1 MTKLQTISDKN
12 TKSFK
17 IKKLLVKKLNKEQF
31 KKDNLIIVIG
41 GDGFMLQT
49 LKKNKNSKKLFYGI
63 NSGNYGFLMNKFSSK
78 NIIKNL
84 SKANMV
90 SIYPLEMIVKNK
102 SNQARKSLA
111 INEVSILRQ
120 SRQAAS
126 LSIKQ
131 GSRQIIKKLVSDG
144 VLVSTPAGSTA
155 YNLSVHGPIL
165 SLHSKKLSISPIS
178 AFRPRRWKGKIVN
191 DKSKIIIT
199 NLDPSKRPISAVA
212 DNLEVR
218 NAKSITVKTN
228 NKIKEFIFQI
238 SNTEKIYL
246 SKNSEDLKFNEKI
259 LSVKL
264 DKKIIYK
271 ENIILQSLYKAAT
284 DQNIPPNT
292 IIEFARIY
300 GFQVDFQRDIR
311 KEDKFQ
317 IMYEVFID
325 ENKKIIET
333 GEILFAN
340 LKLSGQDNSLYY
352 FDKENLEGHYD
363 KNGKS
368 VQKALMKSPINGARL
383 SSSFGM
389 RKHPI
394 DGYNKMHRGTDF
406 AAPKGTPIMASGNG
420 IVKKAGW
427 CGGGGNCVKIRH
439 NSTYE
444 TVYAH
449 MSKFARGI
457 KNGVRV
463 KQGQTIGYVGST
475 GKSTGPH
482 LHYEVIV
489 NGKKVNSQKLK
500 LPSGKVLKGKNREYF
515 ETAKI
520 KLDVLKSEKII
531 GLN

>member
-1 MTKLQTISDKN
+1 M
-12 TKSFK
+12 
-17 IKKLLVKKLNKEQF
+17 
-31 KKDNLIIVIG
+31 
-41 GDGFMLQT
+41 
-49 LKKNKNSKKLFYGI
+49 LKKIILPLIRNIKVITLF
-63 NSGNYGFLMNKFSSK
+63 FFF
-78 NIIKNL
+78 IITILISLYLNHEKNL
-84 SKANMV
+84 SVRKYNNFINN
-90 SIYPLEMIVKNK
+90 IYFQKTLNKIINNLEPKYKTYNHKIK
-102 SNQARKSLA
+102 SGETFDK
-111 INEVSILRQ
+111 
-120 SRQAAS
+120 
-126 LSIKQ
+126 
-131 GSRQIIKKLVSDG
+131 
-144 VLVSTPAGSTA
+144 
-155 YNLSVHGPIL
+155 IL
-165 SLHSKKLSISPIS
+165 SDYSIDKEEVETLKENLLNKININKLNTNQ
-178 AFRPRRWKGKIVN
+178 KIQ
-191 DKSKIIIT
+191 IT
-199 NLDPSKRPISAVA
+199 LDQ
-212 DNLEVR
+212 
-218 NAKSITVKTN
+218 TN
-228 NKIKEFIFQI
+228 NKIKEFVFKI

-246 SKNSEDLKFNEKI
+246 SRDDENTKFNQEI
-259 LSVKL
+259 LTIKL

-271 ENIILQSLYKAAT
+271 ENIILQSLYRAST

-325 ENKKIIET
+325 KNKKVIET
-333 GEILFAN
+333 GEILYAN
-340 LKLSGQDNSLYY
+340 LKLSGQDNPLYY
-352 FDKENLEGHYD
+352 FNEEGHEGHYD

-368 VQKALMKSPINGARL
+368 VQKALMKTPINGARL

-394 DGYNKMHRGTDF
+394 DGFNKMHRGTDF

-420 IVKKAGW
+420 IIKKVGW
-427 CGGGGNCVKIRH
+427 CGGGGNCIKIRH

-500 LPSGKVLKGKNREYF
+500 LPSGKILKGNKRELF
-515 ETAKI
+515 ETNKI
-520 KLDVLKSEKII
+520 RLDVLKSEKII
-531 GLN
+531 GSN

>member
-1 MTKLQTISDKN
+1 MSKIAIIGAGPCGLSMLRAFEHLEAKGEKIPEIVCFEKQENWGGLWNYSWRTGSDQYGDPVPNSMYRYLWSNGPKECLEFADYSFDEHFGKPIPSFPPREVLYDYIVGRVNKGNSKN
-12 TKSFK
+12 KIKFITRVMSTSFK
-17 IKKLLVKKLNKEQF
+17 N
-31 KKDNLIIVIG
+31 
-41 GDGFMLQT
+41 
-49 LKKNKNSKKLFYGI
+49 
-63 NSGNYGFLMNKFSSK
+63 NKFE
-78 NIIKNL
+78 L
-84 SKANMV
+84 S
-90 SIYPLEMIVKNK
+90 Y
-102 SNQARKSLA
+102 Q
-111 INEVSILRQ
+111 
-120 SRQAAS
+120 
-126 LSIKQ
+126 
-131 GSRQIIKKLVSDG
+131 D
-144 VLVSTPAGSTA
+144 
-155 YNLSVHGPIL
+155 
-165 SLHSKKLSISPIS
+165 
-178 AFRPRRWKGKIVN
+178 
-191 DKSKIIIT
+191 
-199 NLDPSKRPISAVA
+199 
-212 DNLEVR
+212 
-218 NAKSITVKTN
+218 KTN

-246 SKNSEDLKFNEKI
+246 SKNSEDLEFDQKI
-259 LSVKL
+259 LSIKL
-264 DKKIIYK
+264 NKKIIFK
-271 ENIILQSLYKAAT
+271 ENKILQSLYKAAT

-325 ENKKIIET
+325 KDNKVVET

-352 FDKENLEGHYD
+352 FDKENVEGHYD

-368 VQKALMKSPINGARL
+368 VQKALMKTPINGARL

-389 RKHPI
+389 KKHPI
-394 DGYNKMHRGTDF
+394 DGFNKMHRGTDF

-420 IVKKAGW
+420 IIQKAGW

-457 KNGVRV
+457 KKGVRV

-500 LPSGKVLKGKNREYF
+500 LPSGKVLKGK
-515 ETAKI
+515 
-520 KLDVLKSEKII
+520 SS
-531 GLN
+531 